1 MQARDSAR
9 PDIPRSGL
17 RGTVSLLSRNRDFRN
32 LYVAQLI
39 SFGGD
44 WFLLVALYGMVLDL
58 TNSPVMASL
67 ILVSELVPF
76 FLISPVAGH
85 LVDRFN
91 RQRLMVGADLARTVL
106 CLGFLLV
113 HGRSL
118 IWLVFVL
125 QAAIAVF
132 NAAFEPASQ
141 AAVPNLVD
149 QEDLAL
155 ANTLVG
161 SAWGTMLAVGAA
173 LGGVVAVLLGRRAAF
188 VGDALSFAVSAAL
201 LLRIHR
207 PFSEE
212 RGDEKQAGLVEATA
226 ETVRYARRDHRV
238 LALLAVKGGFG
249 LAGGVLVLLPVF
261 AKDVFHQ
268 GDVGIGILYG
278 ARGIGALIGPFI
290 GRRIAGTTQR
300 GLFVAI
306 AISLLTFGLFY
317 GVFPVMPVLALAAL
331 CSMAA
336 HLGGGAQWTLSTY
349 GLQVLVPDRIR
360 GRVFS
365 FDFALVT
372 LAITVS
378 NLAAGWA
385 AEAFGPRPAMAGF
398 AAVGLLYAGAWWFGT
413 RGLRRGP
420 KSHEELRGEAGPG
433 TRPGGR
439 GEGQG

>member
-1 MQARDSAR
+1 
-9 PDIPRSGL
+9 
-17 RGTVSLLSRNRDFRN
+17 
-32 LYVAQLI
+32 VAQLI

-44 WFLLVALYGMVLDL
+44 WFLLVALYGLVLDV

-67 ILVSELVPF
+67 VLVSELVPF
-76 FLISPVAGH
+76 FLVSPVAGH
-85 LVDRFN
+85 LVDRLD
-91 RQRLMVGADLARTVL
+91 RQRLMVVADVARAFL

-113 HGRSL
+113 GGRSL

-132 NAAFEPASQ
+132 NATFEPASE
-141 AAVPNLVD
+141 AAVPNIVD
-149 QEDLAL
+149 AEDLPL

-173 LGGVVAVLLGRRAAF
+173 VGGAVAILLGRKAAF
-188 VGDALSFAVSAAL
+188 VGDAVSFALSAAL
-201 LLRIHR
+201 LIRIRR

-212 RGDEKQAGLVEATA
+212 RSEDEQVGLVEATA

-261 AKDVFHQ
+261 AKQVFHQ
-268 GDVGIGILYG
+268 GDAGIGILYG
-278 ARGIGALIGPFI
+278 ARGVGALIGPFI

-317 GVFPVMPVLALAAL
+317 GAFPAMPLLGLAAL
-331 CSMAA
+331 CSMGA

-372 LAITVS
+372 AAITVS

-385 AEAFGPRPAMAGF
+385 AEAFGPRAAMAGF
-398 AAVGLLYAGAWWFGT
+398 AGVGFLYALGWTWAT
-413 RGLRRGP
+413 RRLRADGPGELRRR
-420 KSHEELRGEAGPG
+420 E
-433 TRPGGR
+433 
-439 GEGQG
+439 

>member
-1 MQARDSAR
+1 MELRDSAG
-9 PDIPRSGL
+9 PGIPRTGL
-17 RGTVSLLSRNRDFRN
+17 RGALSLLRRNRDFRR

-44 WFLLVALYGMVLDL
+44 WFLLVALYGLVLDA
-58 TNSPVMASL
+58 TGSPFMASL
-67 ILVSELVPF
+67 ILVSQLVPF
-76 FLISPVAGH
+76 FLMSPIAGH
-85 LVDRFN
+85 LADRLN
-91 RQRLMVGADLARTVL
+91 RQRLMVGADVARTVL

-113 HGRSL
+113 GGRNL

-132 NAAFEPASQ
+132 DAVFEPTSE
-141 AAVPNLVD
+141 AAIPNLVD
-149 QEDLAL
+149 PDDLPL

-161 SAWGTMLAVGAA
+161 SAWGTMLAIGAA
-173 LGGVVAVLLGRRAAF
+173 LGGAVALVLGRQAAF
-188 VGDALSFAVSAAL
+188 VGDALSFALSAAFL
-201 LLRIHR
+201 VRIRR

-212 RGDEKQAGLVEATA
+212 RAEEHVGLVEATA
-226 ETVRYARRDHRV
+226 ETVRYARRDQRV
-238 LALLAVKGGFG
+238 LALIAVKGGFG

-261 AKDVFHQ
+261 AVQVFHQ

-278 ARGIGALIGPFI
+278 ARGLGALVGPFI
-290 GRRIAGTTQR
+290 GRRIAGATQR

-306 AISLLTFGLFY
+306 GVALLGFGLFY
-317 GVFPVMPVLALAAL
+317 GAFPLMPVLGLAAL

-372 LAITVS
+372 LSITLS
-378 NLAAGWA
+378 NLLAGWA
-385 AEAFGPRPAMAGF
+385 AEAFGPRPAMGGF
-398 AAVGLLYAGAWWFGT
+398 AAVGLLFAVAWSWAT
-413 RGLRRGP
+413 RRLR
-420 KSHEELRGEAGPG
+420 SDQTAALRPSDQAE
-433 TRPGGR
+433 
-439 GEGQG
+439 